1 MTIICLEGAS
11 SVGKSTT
18 CQQFATQY
26 DAFIVPETGL
36 LFESPQLDGKELMM
50 WLLERQIDRW
60 HIAYE
65 KNQQHEYVIL
75 DGDVFKIWY
84 SWIYGYEHLSL
95 DETANF
101 FREKL
106 LKNEI
111 SLPDAYVLFWAEEDE
126 LRKRKEM
133 DQTRSRRNFDK
144 HLRMIEPQMRYFHYL
159 NELVPG
165 YVGIHKTET
174 VADNIHHIVKHSE
187 TLPDIKKRES
197 EIFDKVIDFYKS
209 TTP

>member
-101 FREKL
+101 L
-106 LKNEI
+106 
-111 SLPDAYVLFWAEEDE
+111 
-126 LRKRKEM
+126 
-133 DQTRSRRNFDK
+133 QRS
-144 HLRMIEPQMRYFHYL
+144 Y
-159 NELVPG
+159 
-165 YVGIHKTET
+165 
-174 VADNIHHIVKHSE
+174 
-187 TLPDIKKRES
+187 
-197 EIFDKVIDFYKS
+197 
-209 TTP
+209 

>member
-26 DAFIVPETGL
+26 DAFIVRETGI
-36 LFESPQLDGKELMM
+36 LFETPHLEGKELMM
-50 WLLERQIDRW
+50 WLLERQIERW
-60 HIAYE
+60 HIACE

-101 FREKL
+101 FRKKL
-106 LKNEI
+106 LENEI
-111 SLPDAYVLFWAEEDE
+111 
-126 LRKRKEM
+126 
-133 DQTRSRRNFDK
+133 
-144 HLRMIEPQMRYFHYL
+144 
-159 NELVPG
+159 
-165 YVGIHKTET
+165 
-174 VADNIHHIVKHSE
+174 
-187 TLPDIKKRES
+187 
-197 EIFDKVIDFYKS
+197 
-209 TTP
+209 